1 MLKLLVEKGGA
12 DLVHAKRNDGFT
24 PLHWAC
30 IHGRLDSAQCLVS
43 QGADIEAKI
52 SDGWTPL
59 LIACCHG
66 HLACAQ
72 YLVSV
77 GADIDAKT
85 FIVRPRPPADPHPS
99 PLTRPLPPPSGRSF
113 SCARASPLGR
123 PAPLPRS
130 RSPSAPRRR
139 LRPSR
144 PF

>member
-1 MLKLLVEKGGA
+1 MHFAAGWGHLNVLKLLVEKGGA

-72 YLVSV
+72 YLVSE
-77 GADIDAKT
+77 GADIDAKDIDGRT
-85 FIVRPRPPADPHPS
+85 PHSRKSLLSPTRAWPP
-99 PLTRPLPPPSGRSF
+99 
-113 SCARASPLGR
+113 
-123 PAPLPRS
+123 
-130 RSPSAPRRR
+130 
-139 LRPSR
+139 
-144 PF
+144 